1 MVQMNQAVTW
11 VNSRKL
17 VLELIRLYGHRAKEW
32 ILTNIP
38 AGKYQAQALRD
49 YTEYYWLAMGN

>member
-1 MVQMNQAVTW
+1 MNQAVTW

-38 AGKYQAQALRD
+38 AGKYQAQALKD